1 LTFEKILNDPASEE
15 QQGRNLVDAAKANGV
30 KCFVW
35 STLPSSV
42 AISGGKYCSQIYE
55 NKYKVDA
62 YMREKGVEGP
72 FLYTGNFFENTVLRG
87 HVSRQGDELV
97 FKQPII
103 LEDTKRK
110 PPFCAL
116 GF

>member
-1 LTFEKILNDPASEE
+1 
-15 QQGRNLVDAAKANGV
+15 
-30 KCFVW
+30 
-35 STLPSSV
+35 
-42 AISGGKYCSQIYE
+42 
-55 NKYKVDA
+55 
-62 YMREKGVEGP
+62 MREKGVEGP